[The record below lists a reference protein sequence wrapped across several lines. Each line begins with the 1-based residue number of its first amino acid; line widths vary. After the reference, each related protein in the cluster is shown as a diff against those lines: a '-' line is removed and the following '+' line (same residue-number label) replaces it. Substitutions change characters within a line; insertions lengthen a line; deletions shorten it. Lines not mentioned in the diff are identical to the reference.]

1 MIMGSIVQ
9 GPWAGSGLAGLEQG
23 TDFNCTSTS
32 CSGIVQ
38 PGESSPGAVHQN
50 FVNLQRAINRWSGKA
65 GFGQIATDGLIGAAT
80 VGALQKA
87 GNVMLGTLPGALAT
101 VARNLFASNL
111 SKENVAANSVT
122 LTDSLNDAADKL
134 EAGGALP
141 GPRPS
146 GSGSTAPPASS
157 GTPSS
162 GLPDVSTSSTPGGGS
177 LVWWLLGGFA
187 VVATAGIATAV
198 VLKRRKRKGAPSS
211 MSHRPGRR
219 AHSY

>member
-38 PGESSPGAVHQN
+38 QGESAPGAVHQN

-65 GFGQIATDGLIGAAT
+65 GFSPIGADGLIGAAT

-101 VARNLFASNL
+101 VAKNMFASNL
-111 SKENVAANSVT
+111 TKENVAANAVT
-122 LTDSLNDAADKL
+122 LTDSLNSAADKL

-141 GPRPS
+141 APRPS

-157 GTPSS
+157 GNPSS
-162 GLPDVSTSSTPGGGS
+162 GLPAIAPSPSAGGGN

-211 MSHRPGRR
+211 MSSRPGRR